1 MTAAARQSCM
11 DPKEAADRSRRHL
24 AAEFDALTALTA
36 PTCSKCAKSTTFRYV
51 SSCQI
56 GPTHSQIAQMVSE
69 ECRCNGE
76 IGPRPLE
83 RQN

>member
-1 MTAAARQSCM
+1 MTAAARRSRM
-11 DPKEAADRSRRHL
+11 DPFEVVGRMRCHL
-24 AAEFDALTALTA
+24 AANSGALTAITA